1 MSDTV
6 KRKNTMS
13 AIYSLLVIFLVAVVL
28 TINSLWFHKS
38 NDHLCADCDNT
49 QQRLEVESK

>member
-13 AIYSLLVIFLVAVVL
+13 AIYSLLVILLVAVVL

-49 QQRLEVESK
+49 LQRSEVESK